1 MGPSSNWVK
10 MILIG
15 GTLLLAAASFLGPV
29 QQPPA
34 AQDQTPVIRR
44 LAATAQLAAQ
54 EYRIGVVNGRV
65 VSPAEVAEARLFLQ
79 ESRRSAALLPAE
91 SSPATLKEIDDLL
104 DMVDRVV
111 APDSIDAR
119 VRQLA
124 SSLAK
129 RFGVSLDDLPART
142 PSIAHGAV
150 VYRTNC
156 AGCHGDLGRGDGP
169 LAAGLEPKPANLA
182 DANALRGQSPLDYYR
197 RISIGVVGTAMPA
210 FEARLPAE
218 DRWAAALYASLLRL
232 PQPSGEVPPAL
243 QPFASTGRMSDSALL
258 AVLKETETTP
268 HSLAKLAAVR
278 AFQPDASGSSNDQ
291 VFGLVRAQVE
301 STYALARKGDTSAST
316 RAFDAYMTFEQVE
329 RSVRARNPGLAAELE
344 ASFAALRTRA
354 AGGATASELDGI
366 RRQLDAGLENAERTL
381 GDDLSPTNLFLQS
394 LVILVREGLE
404 AILIVGALMTF
415 LVKMGAAQRK
425 RDLNIGVGAAV
436 VASLLTAF
444 ALETVFQLTPA
455 KREALEGLTMVAATG
470 VLFYVSY
477 WLLSKMEVVKW
488 NHFVKSKVQD
498 ALTSGS
504 SLALASAAFLAVYRE
519 GFETVLFYKA
529 LFLTGGPS
537 GGAMPIVLGI
547 LLGSVV
553 MVGVYIAI
561 SRFGLRLPLKPFF
574 GVTSAFLYYMAFVFA
589 GKGVAELQDG
599 GTIPTTIVFGAP
611 RVPALGIYPTV
622 ESLLVQGLLLVLLI
636 LALVWTFVVAPRRG
650 RARSMMPEPR
660 RARPVNV
667 AVAPQVPQGTSLE
680 LLRSLERMEADLGEM
695 RAEVERMKENLTE
708 APESRAQKG

>member
-1 MGPSSNWVK
+1 M
-10 MILIG
+10 
-15 GTLLLAAASFLGPV
+15 
-29 QQPPA
+29 
-34 AQDQTPVIRR
+34 
-44 LAATAQLAAQ
+44 
-54 EYRIGVVNGRV
+54 
-65 VSPAEVAEARLFLQ
+65 
-79 ESRRSAALLPAE
+79 
-91 SSPATLKEIDDLL
+91 
-104 DMVDRVV
+104 
-111 APDSIDAR
+111 
-119 VRQLA
+119 
-124 SSLAK
+124 
-129 RFGVSLDDLPART
+129 PART
-142 PSIAHGAV
+142 PSLAHGAA
-150 VYRTNC
+150 VYRSNC

-169 LAAGLEPKPANLA
+169 LAGGLEPKPANLA
-182 DANALRGQSPLDYYR
+182 DAKVLRDQSPLDYYR

-210 FEARLPAE
+210 FEARLAAE
-218 DRWAAALYASLLRL
+218 DRWAAAVYATLLRL
-232 PQPSGEVPPAL
+232 PQPSGQVPPEL
-243 QPFASTGRMSDSALL
+243 QSFSTTGRMSDSALL
-258 AVLKETETTP
+258 AALRETDTP
-268 HSLAKLAAVR
+268 RALAKVAAVR
-278 AFQPDASGSSNDQ
+278 AFQPDVSATKNDQ
-291 VFGLVRAQVE
+291 IFALVRAQVE

-329 RSVRARNPGLAAELE
+329 RSVRVKNPGLAAELE

-354 AGGATASELDGI
+354 AGGATGSELDGI
-366 RRQLDAGLENAERTL
+366 RRQLDAGLENAERVL
-381 GDDLSPTNLFLQS
+381 GDDLSPANLFLQS

-425 RDLNIGVGAAV
+425 RDINIGVGAAV

-455 KREALEGLTMVAATG
+455 KREALEGFTMVVATG

-589 GKGVAELQDG
+589 GKGVADLQEG
-599 GTIPTTIVFGAP
+599 GTLPTTIVLGAP

-622 ESLLVQGLLLVLLI
+622 ESLLVQGVLVLLLVI
-636 LALVWTFVVAPRRG
+636 ALVWTFVVAPRR
-650 RARSMMPEPR
+650 ARSSVPEPMR
-660 RARPVNV
+660 TTPVTV
-667 AVAPQVPQGTSLE
+667 AVPPQVPQGASLE

-695 RAEVERMKENLTE
+695 KAEVERMKGNLTE
-708 APESRAQKG
+708 APESRARKR

>member
-1 MGPSSNWVK
+1 

-15 GTLLLAAASFLGPV
+15 GTLLLAATSLFGSV
-29 QQPPA
+29 QQAPA
-34 AQDQTPVIRR
+34 AQDKTPVIRR

-54 EYRIGVVNGRV
+54 EYRIGVANGRV
-65 VSPAEVAEARLFLQ
+65 VAPAEVAEARLFLQ
-79 ESRRSAALLPAE
+79 ESRRSAALLPHE
-91 SSPATLKEIDDLL
+91 SSPATLKEIDNLL
-104 DMVDRVV
+104 RMVDRVE

-119 VRQLA
+119 VGELTG
-124 SSLAK
+124 SLAK
-129 RFGVSLDDLPART
+129 RFSVTLDDMPART
-142 PSIAHGAV
+142 PSLAHGAT
-150 VYRTNC
+150 VYRSNC

-169 LAAGLEPKPANLA
+169 LAAGLEPKPANLT
-182 DANALRGQSPLDYYR
+182 DAQALKDQSPLDYYR

-210 FEARLPAE
+210 FEARLPAG
-218 DRWAAALYASLLRL
+218 DRWAAAVYASLLRL

-243 QPFASTGRMSDSALL
+243 QSFATTGRMSDSALL
-258 AVLKETETTP
+258 VALRQTDSTP
-268 HSLAKLAAVR
+268 GALAKVAAVR
-278 AFQPDASGSSNDQ
+278 GFQPDASASHTDQ
-291 VFGLVRAQVE
+291 ILGLVRAQVE

-329 RSVRARNPGLAAELE
+329 RSVRAKNPGLAAELE

-354 AGGATASELDGI
+354 AGGATGSELDGI
-366 RRQLDAGLENAERTL
+366 RRQLDAGLENAERVL
-381 GDDLSPTNLFLQS
+381 GDDLSPANLFLQS
-394 LVILVREGLE
+394 FVILVREGLE

-455 KREALEGLTMVAATG
+455 KREALEGLTMVVATG

-529 LFLTGGPS
+529 LFLTGPS
-537 GGAMPIVLGI
+537 GGAMPIILGI

-561 SRFGLRLPLKPFF
+561 NRFGLRVPLKPFF

-599 GTIPTTIVFGAP
+599 GTIPITIVLGAP

-622 ESLLVQGLLLVLLI
+622 ESLLVQGVLILLLIV
-636 LALVWTFVVAPRRG
+636 ALVWTFVVAPRRG
-650 RARSMMPEPR
+650 RSRSKSR
-660 RARPVNV
+660 RAARARATGVVVPT
-667 AVAPQVPQGTSLE
+667 QMPQGASLE
-680 LLRSLERMEADLGEM
+680 LMRSLERMEADLGEM
-695 RAEVERMKENLTE
+695 RAEVERMKTNLTE
-708 APESRAQKG
+708 APESRANKR